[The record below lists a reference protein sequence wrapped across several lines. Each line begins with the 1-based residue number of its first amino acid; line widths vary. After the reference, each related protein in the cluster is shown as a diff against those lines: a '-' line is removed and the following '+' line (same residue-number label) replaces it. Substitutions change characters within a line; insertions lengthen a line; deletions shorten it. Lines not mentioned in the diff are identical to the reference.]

1 MQCTSRFN
9 KYYYV
14 QKHKTACTDNVK
26 TARTAVFLFTTL
38 KEIQYY
44 YAHEKEFARAD
55 RIVGQSNV
63 REKAVR
69 YNAAVRT
76 APPVLYD
83 LYVSLY
89 VYYNAQAVAAED
101 MDYSVSHIKRL
112 NRRLCEFLATALNR
126 GDDKVGSV

>member
-1 MQCTSRFN
+1 MQYTSRFN

-63 REKAVR
+63 REKADR

-89 VYYNAQAVAAED
+89 VYYNAQTIAAED

-112 NRRLCEFLATALNR
+112 NRRLCEFLATALSR
-126 GDDKVGSV
+126 GDDEVGSV

>member
-1 MQCTSRFN
+1 MKSG
-9 KYYYV
+9 
-14 QKHKTACTDNVK
+14 DN
-26 TARTAVFLFTTL
+26 AVYSDGVLSAKEKSMTVEDVSSDL

-63 REKAVR
+63 REKADR

-89 VYYNAQAVAAED
+89 VFYNTQTVAAED
-101 MDYSVSHIKRL
+101 MDYSLSHIKRL
-112 NRRLCEFLATALNR
+112 NRQLCEFLATPLNR
-126 GDDKVGSV
+126 GDDEVGSV

>member
-1 MQCTSRFN
+1 MTVEEVRS
-9 KYYYV
+9 
-14 QKHKTACTDNVK
+14 D
-26 TARTAVFLFTTL
+26 L

-63 REKAVR
+63 REKADR

-89 VYYNAQAVAAED
+89 VYYNAQTIAAED

-112 NRRLCEFLATALNR
+112 NRRLCEFLATELNR
-126 GDDKVGSV
+126 GDDEVGSV

>member
-1 MQCTSRFN
+1 MKSG
-9 KYYYV
+9 
-14 QKHKTACTDNVK
+14 DN
-26 TARTAVFLFTTL
+26 AVYSDGVLSAKEKSMTVEDVRSDL

-63 REKAVR
+63 REKADR

-89 VYYNAQAVAAED
+89 VFYNTQTVAAED
-101 MDYSVSHIKRL
+101 MDYSLSHIKNL
-112 NRRLCEFLATALNR
+112 TGSFANFLRRH
-126 GDDKVGSV
+126 

>member
-1 MQCTSRFN
+1 MQGVSQL
-9 KYYYV
+9 Y
-14 QKHKTACTDNVK
+14 KHDYAQEDKTACTDNVR

-63 REKAVR
+63 REKADR

-89 VYYNAQAVAAED
+89 VDYNTQTIAAED

-112 NRRLCEFLATALNR
+112 NRRLCEFLATELNR
-126 GDDKVGSV
+126 GDDEVGSV